1 MSVREKYEA
10 LMQQHAAQAAVEERE
25 RQRRK
30 AAGGV
35 MADQLRGALA
45 PDAAWFS
52 ELGYELANEGP
63 RLTLTSETRQIA
75 CDCQDELIKLR
86 VFDLAHKPALAIEH
100 MTATL
105 KSIEAA
111 EEMIADLVRQLSAAR
126 PSRPKRGLFG
136 S

>member
-10 LMQQHAAQAAVEERE
+10 LMQQLAAQAAADEQER
-25 RQRRK
+25 RRRK
-30 AAGGV
+30 SAGVV
-35 MADQLRGALA
+35 MADQLRSALA

-52 ELGYELANEGP
+52 ELGYKLANEGA

-75 CDCQDELIKLR
+75 CDCHDELIKLR
-86 VFDLAHKPALAIEH
+86 VFDLTNSPATAIEH

-105 KSIEAA
+105 TSIEAA
-111 EEMIADLVRQLSAAR
+111 EEMIADLVRQLSSIR
-126 PSRPKRGLFG
+126 PPRPKRGLFG